1 MLICLP
7 GFPSDM
13 GPQVKVMSKEPWY
26 FISQLGSRQVH
37 ATFAVHKEV
46 MDLQLIEQEM
56 QYRCHNC

>member
-26 FISQLGSRQVH
+26 FISRMRSRQVH
-37 ATFAVHKEV
+37 LTFAVCKEV
-46 MDLQLIEQEM
+46 MDLQLIEQET
-56 QYRCHNC
+56 QY